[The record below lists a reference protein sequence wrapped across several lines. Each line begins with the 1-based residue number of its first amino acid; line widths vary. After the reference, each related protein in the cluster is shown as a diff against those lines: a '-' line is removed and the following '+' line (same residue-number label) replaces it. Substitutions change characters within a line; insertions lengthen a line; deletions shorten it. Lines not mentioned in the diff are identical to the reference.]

1 MKSVR
6 GENGRVLI
14 FVLVIVL
21 TLSVF
26 WVIALRETGSELRI
40 IGGKKSDAQEFFDA
54 EAAINITIENLDTY
68 AAQIYNSATPY
79 NTAITFSPTNA
90 SGEVLGVVTVRAI
103 HSSDEG
109 PIIPGLPD
117 QIHEYNCGGAT
128 GITAGIKCRR
138 YGIHVDTGDKE
149 IQVGVWQ
156 RK

>member
-6 GENGRVLI
+6 GENGRILI

-54 EAAINITIENLDTY
+54 EASINIAIENLDTY
-68 AAQIYNSATPY
+68 ASQIYNSATPY
-79 NTAITFSPTNA
+79 DTAITFSPTNS
-90 SGEVLGVVTVRAI
+90 SGEVLGVVTIRTIDDKSPA
-103 HSSDEG
+103 
-109 PIIPGLPD
+109 PGLPN
-117 QIHEYNCGGAT
+117 QIHEYNCGGGT

-138 YGIHVDTGDKE
+138 YGIHVDTGNKE